1 MRKRPKCAECGREF
15 EPRRSDQRYCCEQC
29 RNRAYRRDPEKR
41 RRAYEASRRYYEEH
55 RYDLAEM
62 RRRRAHALREK
73 ACADLV
79 RRGECRMECEG
90 RGRWCRRCRELAEKE
105 DWHGND

>member
-1 MRKRPKCAECGREF
+1 MRPRPKCAECGREF

-55 RYDLAEM
+55 RYELAEM
-62 RRRRAHALREK
+62 RLRRAHALREK

-90 RGRWCRRCRELAEKE
+90 RGSWCRRCRELSEKE
-105 DWHGND
+105 DGHGND